1 MKRIHIITLLFALF
15 SAGFAGCNLDRFPE
29 TAMAEKDF
37 WNPQSEDEFKYA
49 VNQLYVLL
57 GHRWGDT
64 RADDLFRNNYPDD
77 ISAGTRKVPAK
88 SDDWSNPYKM
98 VFWANRIIEHAPE
111 HGTTASQIDRFVAEA
126 YFFRAYAYYQLV
138 CKFGGVPILVNTA
151 GDIDDS
157 ILYGPRASREEVMTR
172 IYTDLNLAA
181 RELPLPSAL
190 ADGEFGRISRTAA
203 QAFKARAALYEGTRR
218 KFHGEEQAE
227 PHLKIAYEAADSV
240 IQSGEHTLYTK
251 GTQPYKDLFEYTGE
265 EASEHVLVKLYGYQE
280 TQLLTHNYP
289 YQIAVNYGV
298 SRNFLNLYLND
309 TGLPFEDDP
318 SLQLTYNDYFDGRDP
333 RLAETALR
341 RGVNTYQFGPFVPY
355 AQSRTGFGIRKYVR
369 NDGMTDQPSTL
380 DYPLL
385 RYAEVLL
392 TYAEARFE
400 HDGIISDE
408 DLNRTVN
415 ALRDRVGMAHLT
427 NEFVTSNHLD
437 MRTELRRERSVEL
450 ALEGLRYDDL
460 IRWKEAEIRLP
471 QDVLGARVIAG
482 EWGSVSP
489 GSLEDKLTAQN
500 VLIVEEGTSRFF
512 DPKKDYLYPI
522 PSNDIAQS
530 RGNVEQNPNWK

>member
-1 MKRIHIITLLFALF
+1 M
-15 SAGFAGCNLDRFPE
+15 
-29 TAMAEKDF
+29 
-37 WNPQSEDEFKYA
+37 
-49 VNQLYVLL
+49 
-57 GHRWGDT
+57 
-64 RADDLFRNNYPDD
+64 
-77 ISAGTRKVPAK
+77 
-88 SDDWSNPYKM
+88 
-98 VFWANRIIEHAPE
+98 
-111 HGTTASQIDRFVAEA
+111 
-126 YFFRAYAYYQLV
+126 
-138 CKFGGVPILVNTA
+138 
-151 GDIDDS
+151 
-157 ILYGPRASREEVMTR
+157 
-172 IYTDLNLAA
+172 
-181 RELPLPSAL
+181 
-190 ADGEFGRISRTAA
+190 
-203 QAFKARAALYEGTRR
+203 
-218 KFHGEEQAE
+218 
-227 PHLKIAYEAADSV
+227 

-265 EASEHVLVKLYGYQE
+265 EASEHILVKLYGYQE

-369 NDGMTDQPSTL
+369 NDGVTDQPSTL

-471 QDVLGARVIAG
+471 QDVLGARFIAG

-489 GSLEDKLTAQN
+489 GSKTNLLH
-500 VLIVEEGTSRFF
+500 RMC
-512 DPKKDYLYPI
+512 
-522 PSNDIAQS
+522 
-530 RGNVEQNPNWK
+530 

>member
-1 MKRIHIITLLFALF
+1 M
-15 SAGFAGCNLDRFPE
+15 
-29 TAMAEKDF
+29 
-37 WNPQSEDEFKYA
+37 
-49 VNQLYVLL
+49 
-57 GHRWGDT
+57 
-64 RADDLFRNNYPDD
+64 
-77 ISAGTRKVPAK
+77 
-88 SDDWSNPYKM
+88 
-98 VFWANRIIEHAPE
+98 
-111 HGTTASQIDRFVAEA
+111 
-126 YFFRAYAYYQLV
+126 
-138 CKFGGVPILVNTA
+138 
-151 GDIDDS
+151 
-157 ILYGPRASREEVMTR
+157 
-172 IYTDLNLAA
+172 
-181 RELPLPSAL
+181 PLPSAL

-289 YQIAVNYGV
+289 YQMAVNYGV

-369 NDGMTDQPSTL
+369 NDGVTDQPSTL

-437 MRTELRRERSVEL
+437 MRTELRRERSGRTGARRASLRRPDSLERGRNPFAAGCIGSTVHRRRVGQRL
-450 ALEGLRYDDL
+450 ARFARRQTYCTECADRGGGNEPVLRSEEGLPLSHSEQRYCSEPRECRTESQL
-460 IRWKEAEIRLP
+460 EITVNQLLR
-471 QDVLGARVIAG
+471 
-482 EWGSVSP
+482 
-489 GSLEDKLTAQN
+489 
-500 VLIVEEGTSRFF
+500 
-512 DPKKDYLYPI
+512 
-522 PSNDIAQS
+522 
-530 RGNVEQNPNWK
+530 

>member
-151 GDIDDS
+151 GDIDDP

-265 EASEHVLVKLYGYQE
+265 EASEHILVKLYGYQE

-318 SLQLTYNDYFDGRDP
+318 SLQLKIGR
-333 RLAETALR
+333 
-341 RGVNTYQFGPFVPY
+341 
-355 AQSRTGFGIRKYVR
+355 
-369 NDGMTDQPSTL
+369 
-380 DYPLL
+380 
-385 RYAEVLL
+385 
-392 TYAEARFE
+392 
-400 HDGIISDE
+400 
-408 DLNRTVN
+408 
-415 ALRDRVGMAHLT
+415 AH
-427 NEFVTSNHLD
+427 V
-437 MRTELRRERSVEL
+437 
-450 ALEGLRYDDL
+450 
-460 IRWKEAEIRLP
+460 
-471 QDVLGARVIAG
+471 
-482 EWGSVSP
+482 
-489 GSLEDKLTAQN
+489 
-500 VLIVEEGTSRFF
+500 
-512 DPKKDYLYPI
+512 
-522 PSNDIAQS
+522 
-530 RGNVEQNPNWK
+530 